1 MSGLRNSR
9 QARQLVRRLERDCDL
24 KWPGGADNAALL
36 HDRSASRWEL
46 HTLEGPSL
54 PVISGPTPLTHLLR
68 DGFVLIRWP
77 DDIIELFHV
86 ESAKSLLSHRLL
98 ENAEVAAAGS

>member
-1 MSGLRNSR
+1 MSGPRNSR

-24 KWPGGADNAALL
+24 DWPGGADNAALF

-77 DDIIELFHV
+77 DDSIELFHV
-86 ESAKSLLSHRLL
+86 ETAESQLSHRLQQ
-98 ENAEVAAAGS
+98 EAEVAAAGS